1 MHRKGILSSVG
12 YDASNLLR
20 IHFLISLHLFQI
32 VDAPLPK
39 APLDTSVVAHWLAV
53 EGVQPAIPENA
64 PVESEMLIVLH
75 LSMLI

>member
-1 MHRKGILSSVG
+1 MDLSSVG

-20 IHFLISLHLFQI
+20 INFLIALHFFQI

-64 PVESEMLIVLH
+64 PVESEMLIDLH
-75 LSMLI
+75 SSMST